1 MKNDFTKNSGKE
13 NDEPETTTIVENK
26 DDDAEMLESV
36 EEIDEV
42 ETIAPA
48 GELEEV
54 SDDETT
60 TAPMDTVIL
69 LNSTS
74 FRFEIQK
81 FRKASVPVFFMDK
94 RLRIIWMNT
103 EADRYFTIENNSG
116 FVFLQKLFY
125 PYLNDVRLQF
135 IYESIFSPDRGY
147 SWEGRVEVSGHD
159 RATSKANIIILPF
172 FRNVNEKKTKG
183 PDGYFGIL
191 NDITEEN
198 NLLLRNTFKT
208 LLEASKL
215 KDNDTGNHI
224 ERVSQYS
231 YRIADI
237 LYNSKKHEEISME
250 FVINI
255 KFLAAMHDVGKIGT
269 PDNILTKPGKLTE
282 DEWEIMKDHTINGAF
297 ILSSYPDKMA
307 MEIARSHHE
316 KWDGSGYPYGL
327 AGSDIPISARIVA
340 ISDVY
345 DALRMKRSY
354 KEAYSHEKTMDI
366 IKEGRG
372 KHFDPDLVDLFVNIE
387 KEIEGLY
394 NQLEDLE

>member
-1 MKNDFTKNSGKE
+1 MGNE
-13 NDEPETTTIVENK
+13 NITDMT
-26 DDDAEMLESV
+26 
-36 EEIDEV
+36 
-42 ETIAPA
+42 
-48 GELEEV
+48 
-54 SDDETT
+54 DETLT
-60 TAPMDTVIL
+60 EIETLTDFEEESSPEDIEASTMDTVL
-69 LNSTS
+69 MLNATT
-74 FRFEIQK
+74 FRFEVQK
-81 FRKASVPVFFMDK
+81 FRKALVPVFFMDK

-103 EADRYFTIENNSG
+103 AADRYFTIENTNG
-116 FVFLQKLFY
+116 FVYLQKLFF
-125 PYLNDVRLQF
+125 PYLNELRLQKL
-135 IYESIFSPDRGY
+135 YENIFSPEKGY

-159 RATSKANIIILPF
+159 RATAKANMIILPF
-172 FRNVNEKKTKG
+172 FKNVYEKKTKG

-198 NLLLRNTFKT
+198 NLLLRNTFKA
-208 LLEASKL
+208 LLAASKL

-237 LYNSKKHEEISME
+237 LYNSKKYDEISME

-269 PDNILTKPGKLTE
+269 PDNILNKPAKLTE
-282 DEWEIMKDHTINGAF
+282 EEWQIMKEHTINGAF

-327 AGSDIPISARIVA
+327 AGTDIPISARIVSIA
-340 ISDVY
+340 DVY

-354 KEAYSHEKTMDI
+354 KDCYSHEKTVDI
-366 IKEGRG
+366 IRSSRG
-372 KHFDPDLVDLFVNIE
+372 TQFDPDLVDLFLNIE

-394 NQLEDLE
+394 NQLADEE